1 VPIVITVNQRASRRN
16 SDRVPEALRLLGQVA
31 TLRRFER
38 TVGDEVQGVLADPAV
53 AVAVVLDLVRD
64 GEWHV
69 GVGVGPVERP
79 LPRSARAGRGPAF
92 ALSRQAVDA
101 ARKRPQR
108 IAVRGADRDLAADAE
123 AVLTLLSVIV
133 RRRSAAAWKA
143 VDLMEEG
150 LTITEA
156 AARLGITRQAV
167 GQRLAT
173 GLWQQDLAARP
184 AAARLLA
191 RAAASS

>member
-1 VPIVITVNQRASRRN
+1 MPIVITVNQRASRRN